1 MASGRLRSILT
12 VGILGVALGAPSAQ
26 AAPPGRAKMKK
37 VVRPYLPWLN
47 ATGKCES
54 GNDPTADTGNG
65 FKGEHQWLVSTWN
78 TMGGFPKNHPERAT
92 RLRQRYTA
100 VKLVRKRGPGPWPV
114 CGVRAA
120 GLLP

>member
-1 MASGRLRSILT
+1 MKRLAAVSLMGLIGLMP
-12 VGILGVALGAPSAQ
+12 VQAE
-26 AAPPGRAKMKK
+26 AAPPGRKVMKK

-47 ATGKCES
+47 ATGRCES

-78 TMGGFPKNHPERAT
+78 AMGGFPKNHPEKAT

-100 VKLVRKRGPGPWPV
+100 VKLVRMSGPRPWPV
-114 CGVRAA
+114 CGVRASY
-120 GLLP
+120 LLP